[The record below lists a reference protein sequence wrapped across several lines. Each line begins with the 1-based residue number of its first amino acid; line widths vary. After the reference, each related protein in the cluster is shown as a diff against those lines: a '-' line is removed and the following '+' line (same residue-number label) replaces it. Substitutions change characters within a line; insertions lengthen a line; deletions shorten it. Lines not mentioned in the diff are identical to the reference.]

1 MGYKG
6 AFCGAVLRKC
16 RDGIECRQTEQ
27 RMKQKIAGKE
37 RKVNVEEKATQRG
50 VLAYITWSIERQGV
64 RHRPIQLAVV
74 QNHVKDFRGF
84 FSGIKKCLTEK
95 IFTSKWTKDSKRL
108 RSRRSSISHRNN
120 GKHGNAAH
128 GEVKSEK

>member
-1 MGYKG
+1 MPSNGTK
-6 AFCGAVLRKC
+6 K
-16 RDGIECRQTEQ
+16 
-27 RMKQKIAGKE
+27 MKQKIAGKE

-64 RHRPIQLAVV
+64 RHRPSRLAVV

-108 RSRRSSISHRNN
+108 RPRRSFISYGNN
-120 GKHGNAAH
+120 GKHGNAAY